1 MSKSKTEL
9 QEFVDDLRANG
20 NMPEE
25 LVEIFAE
32 EAEDHLNT
40 ITDGLDRLRV
50 DHNDMEAIGDIRR
63 SAHTLKGAAGA
74 VGSPAV
80 SNLAYRLETLLNL
93 LLEQE
98 RGATET
104 QVTLCLDAGD
114 LLSDI
119 LVMEMDFDELALQ
132 LQKISVAFDEQ
143 IEIVTAGES
152 IESCLLYTS
161 PSPRDQ
167 RGSRMPSSA

>member
-1 MSKSKTEL
+1 MSESKTEL
-9 QEFVDDLRANG
+9 QGFVDDLRANG

-80 SNLAYRLETLLNL
+80 SNLAYRVETSVSYTHL
-93 LLEQE
+93 
-98 RGATET
+98 
-104 QVTLCLDAGD
+104 TLPTKA
-114 LLSDI
+114 
-119 LVMEMDFDELALQ
+119 
-132 LQKISVAFDEQ
+132 
-143 IEIVTAGES
+143 
-152 IESCLLYTS
+152 
-161 PSPRDQ
+161 
-167 RGSRMPSSA
+167 